1 MFNHNLRKEMKNLLT
16 YLFIAYIGLFLF
28 GCDKPAPTELFD
40 DSQEDLAEY
49 EILGKDIN
57 DEFYSNGFDTTGI
70 TQDLQELPNLIAL
83 SGIKVT
89 DIHGNMDEFS
99 FAQSVFFDRTKKIF
113 SPGGRFLG
121 YRSIVPGII
130 RFDHKLSSVVPFRI
144 HYREGDVLRDTT
156 LGNKYVLFS
165 GRHGNMNNFRYRH
178 NSQMNFQIN
187 IFFGEE
193 ISFDIPTPREI
204 TGNVEILGNRND
216 DDLRALLQ
224 WNRGNTHDVTIVIGA
239 RLRDRHIVMP
249 LYRVRTRDDGG
260 LLIPPRFINQI
271 PFQHFDRIVFTFI
284 RRFEN
289 TIHSDNSDLL
299 VSSQSIHSIIV
310 NLP

>member
-1 MFNHNLRKEMKNLLT
+1 MKNLLT
-16 YLFIAYIGLFLF
+16 YLFIASVGLFLF
-28 GCDKPAPTELFD
+28 GCDKPAPTELID
-40 DSQEDLAEY
+40 DTDPAEY

-70 TQDLQELPNLIAL
+70 TQDLQQLPNLIAI

-89 DIHGNMDEFS
+89 DIHGNTDEFS
-99 FAQSVFFDRTKKIF
+99 FAQSIFFDRTKEIF

-121 YRSIVPGII
+121 FRSIIPGIVS
-130 RFDHKLSSVVPFRI
+130 FDNRIARVVPFHIR
-144 HYREGDVLRDTT
+144 YRDGDVLRDTT
-156 LGNKYVLFS
+156 LGNKYILFS
-165 GRHGNMNNFRYRH
+165 GRRGDIDDFHYRH
-178 NSQMNFQIN
+178 NSSMNFRIN
-187 IFFGEE
+187 IFGGEQV
-193 ISFDIPTPREI
+193 SFDIPTPTEI
-204 TGNVEILGNRND
+204 TGNIDILGSRSNG
-216 DDLRALLQ
+216 DLRALLH
-224 WNRGNTHDVTIVIGA
+224 WTRGNTHDITIVIGA
-239 RLRDRHIVMP
+239 RLRDKHIIMP
-249 LYRVRTRDDGG
+249 LYRVKTRDDGR

-289 TIHSDNSDLL
+289 TIDTNGGDLR

>member
-1 MFNHNLRKEMKNLLT
+1 MKNLLT
-16 YLFIAYIGLFLF
+16 YLFIGSVGLFVL
-28 GCDKPAPTELFD
+28 GCDKPAPTELID
-40 DSQEDLAEY
+40 DTDPAEY

-70 TQDLQELPNLIAL
+70 TQDLQQLPNLIAI

-89 DIHGNMDEFS
+89 DIHKNTDEIS
-99 FAQSVFFDRTKKIF
+99 FAQSIFFDRTKQIF

-121 YRSIVPGII
+121 FKSIIPGVVK
-130 RFDHKLSSVVPFRI
+130 FDNKIARVVPFHIR
-144 HYREGDVLRDTT
+144 YRENGVLRDTT
-156 LGNKYVLFS
+156 LGNKYLLFS
-165 GRHGNMNNFRYRH
+165 GRRGDMDNFRYRH
-178 NSQMNFQIN
+178 NSRMNFHIN
-187 IFFGEE
+187 IFGGEQV
-193 ISFDIPTPREI
+193 SFDIPTPIEI
-204 TGNVEILGNRND
+204 TGNVEILGSRNH
-216 DDLRALLQ
+216 DDLRALLH
-224 WNRGNTHDVTIVIGA
+224 WNRGNTHDITIVIGA
-239 RLRDRHIVMP
+239 RLRDRHLIMP
-249 LYRVRTRDDGG
+249 LYSVKTRGDGR

-289 TIHSDNSDLL
+289 TIDTNGGDLR

>member
-1 MFNHNLRKEMKNLLT
+1 MKNLLT
-16 YLFIAYIGLFLF
+16 YLFIASVGLFLF

-70 TQDLQELPNLIAL
+70 TQDFQQIPNLIAL

-89 DIHGNMDEFS
+89 DIQGNIDEFS
-99 FAQSVFFDRTKKIF
+99 FAQSIFFDRSQKIF

-121 YRSIVPGII
+121 YRSIIPGVVRVDNKIS
-130 RFDHKLSSVVPFRI
+130 RVVPFPI
-144 HYREGDVLRDTT
+144 LYREGGVLRDTT
-156 LGNKYVLFS
+156 LGNKYILFS
-165 GRHGNMNNFRYRH
+165 GRRGNMDDFRYRH
-178 NSQMNFQIN
+178 NSLMNYRIN

-193 ISFDIPTPREI
+193 VSFDIPTPIEI
-204 TGNVEILGNRND
+204 TGNVEILGSRND
-216 DDLRALLQ
+216 NDLRALLQ
-224 WNRGNTHDVTIVIGA
+224 WNRGNTQDVTIVIGA

-249 LYRVRTRDDGG
+249 LYRVRTRDDGR
-260 LLIPPRFINQI
+260 LLIPARFINQI

-289 TIHSDNSDLL
+289 TTDTNSGDLL

>member
-1 MFNHNLRKEMKNLLT
+1 MFNHNLHKEMKNLLT
-16 YLFIAYIGLFLF
+16 YLIIASVGLFLF
-28 GCDKPAPTELFD
+28 GCDKPAPTELID
-40 DSQEDLAEY
+40 DTDLAEY

-70 TQDLQELPNLIAL
+70 TQDLQQLPNLIAI

-89 DIHGNMDEFS
+89 DIQGNKEEFS
-99 FAQSVFFDRTKKIF
+99 FAQTVFFDRTQKIF

-121 YRSIVPGII
+121 FHSVTPGNV
-130 RFDHKLSSVVPFRI
+130 RFDHKMARIVPLIVR
-144 HYREGDVLRDTT
+144 YRENDALRDTT
-156 LGNKYVLFS
+156 LGNKYILFS
-165 GRHGNMNNFRYRH
+165 GRRGNMDDFRYRH
-178 NSQMNFQIN
+178 NSLMNFRIN

-193 ISFDIPTPREI
+193 VSFDIPTPREI
-204 TGNVEILGNRND
+204 TGNVEILGSRNN

-224 WNRGNTHDVTIVIGA
+224 WNRGNTQDITIVIGA

-249 LYRVRTRDDGG
+249 LYRVRTRDDGR
-260 LLIPPRFINQI
+260 LLIPARFINQI

-289 TIHSDNSDLL
+289 TPDTNSGDLL